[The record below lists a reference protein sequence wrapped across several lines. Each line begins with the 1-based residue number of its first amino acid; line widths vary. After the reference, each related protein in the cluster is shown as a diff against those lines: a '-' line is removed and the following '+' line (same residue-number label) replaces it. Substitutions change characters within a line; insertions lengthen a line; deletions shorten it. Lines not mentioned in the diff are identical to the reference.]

1 MKMISDKDFL
11 PVYIFEHYAL
21 FTVQYLWKVVEYF
34 SRCI

>member
-21 FTVQYLWKVVEYF
+21 FTVQYL
-34 SRCI
+34 